1 MNPARPHRQQGFS
14 LLELLVAFA
23 ILALSLG
30 MLYKAMGG
38 MVRTVGDLE
47 LRQQAGLVARG
58 LLQARDAIDGNGWN
72 ESGVEGRFAWTVQS
86 RLYAGVVKSP
96 VAPRLHEVTLTV
108 VWGDAAK
115 PGQLQLQTL
124 LPQRKSPK
132 EPVP

>member
-1 MNPARPHRQQGFS
+1 MKPVRTLRQRGFS

-30 MLYKAMGG
+30 LLYKAMGG

-47 LRQQAGLVARG
+47 NRQQAGLVAYG
-58 LLQARDAIDGNGWN
+58 LLHSRDAIDGNGWN
-72 ESGVEGRFAWTVQS
+72 ESGVEGRFSWTAQS
-86 RLYAGVVKSP
+86 RPYPGILKSP

-108 VWGDAAK
+108 GWGDAAN

-124 LPQRKSPK
+124 LPQRKLPT
-132 EPVP
+132 ELAP